1 MNPAEIMQDVDII
14 GVIAVVLAFSL
25 GFVGLAGGLT
35 IGLVKAWRGDRK
47 IRTTELDAEEAQA
60 FQELQRGFQR
70 MDERVQSLETL
81 ILDREKHDRFSVLN
95 D

>member
-1 MNPAEIMQDVDII
+1 MDVIESIQSVDLI
-14 GVIAVVLAFSL
+14 GLIAVVMAFGL
-25 GFVGLAGGLT
+25 GFMGLLGGLT

-47 IRTTELDAEEAQA
+47 IRTTELDTEEAQA
-60 FQELQRGFQR
+60 FQELQRSFQR